1 MKIHLLKF
9 LFTRR
14 KSSARQDFSLFLFR
28 TGQSILK
35 KILPQKPA
43 VPSWSFT
50 APRGRQDS
58 FKEYFMHLSFLS
70 PTFLA
75 AVIALS
81 LPPAAEA
88 AEAAEPY
95 ALGEV
100 IVTATRT
107 ERSIKDVPAASEVIT
122 SEDIAR
128 LGAADVYDA
137 LRLADDVTAFPSS
150 NGFGRSISL
159 RGGQPDQTLILVNGR
174 RTANEDTATAQNLMS
189 LERVNVS
196 HIDRIEIVRGAAS
209 AQYGSDAL
217 NGVINIITKKSGSTP
232 SVTIGGNTGTES
244 MNNYYHIDMGKQGK
258 FSSTLDMSF
267 GKDRP
272 RMMQDHG
279 IANDPMGYLYG
290 PKQNYNFGST
300 YEFNDHQALDFTASY
315 YKSDRDA
322 DWPTVGKSVTNTL
335 SHAVSG
341 AITEIQKKNPN
352 FSLSQEKQDQITSA
366 LFDKYLT
373 YNPYKAKMDVTQ
385 KDFALGFRGKSPRH
399 DYAFRTY
406 WSELTK
412 DRLLPYE
419 IFGNMGG
426 IAYDIGMAIMGRP
439 ITGTALSYG
448 DHNKYSVW
456 GLEGKDT
463 WKAGANHTVTYGGEY
478 TSNKIEGSNIAG
490 ASKNTEL
497 YSFYAQDEWRVSD
510 KLLLIPAVRYD
521 HHSDFG
527 SKTTPKIGATYFL
540 SGQSRVK
547 ANYGKGFKAPSV
559 TELYSDYY
567 HMGIYFRGNPD
578 LVPEESTN
586 FDIAYER
593 EWGRNFGKITY
604 FHNETEN
611 MISTRYLTKTL
622 AEYYNLDGTTKVE
635 GIELTYG
642 RELSPRWSFK
652 VNSTWTGTNNADA
665 SLSASTESG
674 GHSEAGYADN
684 LTTIAFTY
692 DDHDRYG
699 WTAVLWDQ
707 LAYNYQTSTDKATF
721 HTVNLAV
728 TKKLGDGR
736 VFLGLDNLFNKKV
749 DFINLDGRMWRT
761 GFEWTF

>member
-1 MKIHLLKF
+1 MKKQTL
-9 LFTRR
+9 
-14 KSSARQDFSLFLFR
+14 SSA
-28 TGQSILK
+28 
-35 KILPQKPA
+35 A
-43 VPSWSFT
+43 
-50 APRGRQDS
+50 
-58 FKEYFMHLSFLS
+58 
-70 PTFLA
+70 LA
-75 AVIALS
+75 AMITLALAPS
-81 LPPAAEA
+81 AA
-88 AEAAEPY
+88 AAEPY

-107 ERSIKDVPAASEVIT
+107 ERSVKDVPAASEVIT

-128 LGAADVYDA
+128 LGAASVYDA

-159 RGGQPDQTLILVNGR
+159 RGGQPNQTLILVNGR

-196 HIDRIEIVRGAAS
+196 NIDRIEIVRGAAS

-217 NGVINIITKKSGSTP
+217 NGVINIITKKSGGTP
-232 SVTIGGNTGTES
+232 SVTVGGNTGTES

-279 IANDPMGYLYG
+279 TANDPMGYLYG
-290 PKQNYNFGST
+290 PKQNYNFDST

-322 DWPTVGKSVTNTL
+322 DWPTVGKGVQA
-335 SHAVSG
+335 AVSG
-341 AITEIQKKNPN
+341 MITGMVTGMGGEKG
-352 FSLSQEKQDQITSA
+352 LSQEKQQEMIPA
-366 LFDKYLT
+366 LINKYLT
-373 YNPYKAKMDVTQ
+373 YDPYRAKMDVTQ
-385 KDFALGFRGKSPRH
+385 KDFALGFRGNSDRH

-419 IFGNMGG
+419 IFADLTERGPIAMGV
-426 IAYDIGMAIMGRP
+426 AQDIMNAVSHGKVPA
-439 ITGTALSYG
+439 GTALSYG

-463 WKAGANHTVTYGGEY
+463 WKVGSDHTITYGGEY
-478 TSNKIEGSNIAG
+478 TSNKIKGSNIAG
-490 ASKNTEL
+490 ASKDTEL
-497 YSFYAQDEWRVSD
+497 YSFYVQDEWRVSD
-510 KLLLIPAVRYD
+510 ALLLIPAVRYD

-540 SGQSRVK
+540 TDQSRVK

-559 TELYSDYY
+559 TELYSDFY
-567 HMGIYFRGNPD
+567 HAGTTVWGNPD

-593 EWGRNFGKITY
+593 EWGRNFGKIAY

-611 MISTRYLTKTL
+611 MISTRNWDKYNSQ
-622 AEYYNLDGTTKVE
+622 YYNLDGTTKVE

-652 VNSTWTGTNNADA
+652 VNSSWIGTNNADA
-665 SLSASTESG
+665 SVSASTASG

-699 WTAVLWDQ
+699 WSAVLWDQ
-707 LAYNYQTSTDKATF
+707 FAYNYQTSTDKATF
-721 HTVNLAV
+721 HTVSLTV

>member
-1 MKIHLLKF
+1 MKKQTL
-9 LFTRR
+9 
-14 KSSARQDFSLFLFR
+14 SSA
-28 TGQSILK
+28 
-35 KILPQKPA
+35 A
-43 VPSWSFT
+43 
-50 APRGRQDS
+50 
-58 FKEYFMHLSFLS
+58 
-70 PTFLA
+70 LA
-75 AVIALS
+75 AMITLALAPS
-81 LPPAAEA
+81 SNAAETA
-88 AEAAEPY
+88 APY

-128 LGAADVYDA
+128 LGAASVYDA

-159 RGGQPDQTLILVNGR
+159 RGGQPNQTLILVNGR

-196 HIDRIEIVRGAAS
+196 NIDRIEIVRGAAS

-217 NGVINIITKKSGSTP
+217 NGVINIITKKSGGTP

-279 IANDPMGYLYG
+279 GAYDPMGYLYG
-290 PKQNYNFGST
+290 PKQNYNFDST

-315 YKSDRDA
+315 YKSDREA
-322 DWPTVGKSVTNTL
+322 DWPAVGNLVHTAL
-335 SHAVSG
+335 SG
-341 AITEIQKKNPN
+341 MITGMTSKLPPAQQ
-352 FSLSQEKQDQITSA
+352 QEITSA
-366 LFDKYLT
+366 IFDKYLT
-373 YNPYKAKMDVTQ
+373 YDPYKAKMDVTQ

-406 WSELTK
+406 WSELIK

-426 IAYDIGMAIMGRP
+426 IAQDIRMAITGRP

-456 GLEGKDT
+456 GLEGKDS

-478 TSNKIEGSNIAG
+478 TSNKIEGSNIDG
-490 ASKNTEL
+490 ASKDTEL
-497 YSFYAQDEWRVSD
+497 YSFYVQDEWRVNDS
-510 KLLLIPAVRYD
+510 LLLIPAVRYD

-540 SGQSRVK
+540 TDQSRVK

-567 HMGIYFRGNPD
+567 HMGIYFRGNPN

-593 EWGRNFGKITY
+593 EWGKNFGKIAY

-652 VNSTWTGTNNADA
+652 VNSSWIGTNNADA
-665 SLSASTESG
+665 SVSASTASG

-707 LAYNYQTSTDKATF
+707 LAYNYQTSADKATF

-736 VFLGLDNLFNKKV
+736 VFLGLDNLFDKKV